1 MLLLPV
7 LLLVCVLTVLFLEST
22 YYLIMTDSEKLD
34 CLTAFVDDLIFLL
47 HDKGVQI
54 KMEYEDEMFYQEC
67 KDDADKYRQ
76 MVNNILFSVK

>member
-1 MLLLPV
+1 
-7 LLLVCVLTVLFLEST
+7 
-22 YYLIMTDSEKLD
+22 MTDSEKLD

>member
-1 MLLLPV
+1 MHLNMLF
-7 LLLVCVLTVLFLEST
+7 LLVWVLAVLYLEST

-34 CLTAFVDDLIFLL
+34 CLTAFVDDLIFTLY
-47 HDKGVQI
+47 DKGVQI

-76 MVNNILFSVK
+76 MVNNILFSV